1 MKLCPYCGYS
11 NYDQAMECRKCQAS
25 LVSRGPARAYKP
37 NRMVGPEKAHVIR
50 SKALSFIVL
59 GLLIKV
65 YWGGYGPWPVIDNPT
80 MALLRTWLEPLFIFG
95 GALGYLTGWVL
106 NWV

>member
-11 NYDQAMECRKCQAS
+11 NYDQATECRKCQAS
-25 LVSRGPARAYKP
+25 LVSRGSDRAYKP
-37 NRMVGPEKAHVIR
+37 KMVGAVKAREIR

-80 MALLRTWLEPLFIFG
+80 LALLRTWLEPLFVFG
-95 GALGYLTGWVL
+95 GALGYLIGWVL